1 MIIVVVKCEVL
12 KHQTNKKYKI
22 TFVSKV
28 KCMDSFSELFL
39 EYLLEE
45 PQVDMWVES
54 LHFPL
59 MEGGERW
66 SYVSWF
72 EKKKGEFRAHCFVG
86 RNMSLSYT

>member
-1 MIIVVVKCEVL
+1 MLCLLQRANLCDI
-12 KHQTNKKYKI
+12 
-22 TFVSKV
+22 S
-28 KCMDSFSELFL
+28 MDSFSELFL

-45 PQVDMWVES
+45 PQVDMWVER